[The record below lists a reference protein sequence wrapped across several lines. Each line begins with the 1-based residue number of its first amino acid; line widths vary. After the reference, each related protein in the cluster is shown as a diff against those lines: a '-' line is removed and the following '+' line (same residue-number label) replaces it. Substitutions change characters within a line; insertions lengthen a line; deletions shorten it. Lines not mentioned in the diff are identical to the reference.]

1 MEWKRRENVDH
12 ILRKRERE
20 RMGGVC
26 GCLFLLVSDR
36 RGEKQRETLRPKRKK
51 WDYIMP
57 FATYV

>member
-1 MEWKRRENVDH
+1 
-12 ILRKRERE
+12 
-20 RMGGVC
+20 MGGVC

-36 RGEKQRETLRPKRKK
+36 RREKQRETLRPKRKK

>member
-1 MEWKRRENVDH
+1 VEWKRRENVDH

-20 RMGGVC
+20 RRGGVC

>member
-1 MEWKRRENVDH
+1 VEWKRRENVDH

-36 RGEKQRETLRPKRKK
+36 RGEERSRGKP
-51 WDYIMP
+51 
-57 FATYV
+57 